1 MSFLLAMALA
11 LAAAGGDS
19 PELREN
25 PAYRAWAAFK
35 PGASVV
41 LSTVTMQG
49 ATKQADV
56 ETVVRLIEVR
66 SDKVVVENSGSM
78 EAGDSRMK
86 LPAERQE
93 IPAKIAPDKLPR
105 GRVVEEAEETIEV
118 GGKSLR
124 VYRTTRVEEQGTVRT
139 ETTTW
144 TSNQLPGGV
153 ARETV
158 VVQGKQKT
166 VTRTELLRWDTPG
179 PARGGAD

>member
-1 MSFLLAMALA
+1 MKWMIAICLA
-11 LAAAGGDS
+11 LAAAGGD
-19 PELREN
+19 PPDLRDN
-25 PAYRAWAAFK
+25 PAYRAWAGFK
-35 PGASVV
+35 PGATVV

-49 ATKQADV
+49 AAKQADV
-56 ETVVRLIEVR
+56 ETIVRLIEVT

-93 IPAKIAPDKLPR
+93 IPAKIPAGKLPS

-118 GGKSLR
+118 TGKPLA
-124 VYRTTRVEEQGTVRT
+124 VYRTRRVEDQGPIHT

-144 TSNQLPGGV
+144 TSSRVPGGV
-153 ARETV
+153 VREIM

-166 VTRTELLRWDTPG
+166 VTRMELLRWDTPS
-179 PARGGAD
+179 PARDSAD